1 METLTVPVIGAV
13 LRLLVVA
20 AGFGVLSLAD
30 ALTSENALIVVA
42 ISMVI
47 YGGSVALGLR
57 AGPWSLKRNELVRA

>member
-1 METLTVPVIGAV
+1 MTHRGN
-13 LRLLVVA
+13 RA

-30 ALTSENALIVVA
+30 ALTPENTLIVIA

-57 AGPWSLKRNELVRA
+57 AGPWSLKRHEVVRA